1 VSLAAVA
8 LLLVAAVVALVAAGA
23 IYQAAGLAL
32 DRSRF
37 PPPGRR
43 IDIGGRALHL
53 IESGQG
59 PAVVFEA
66 GISATS
72 LSWTQVRGQVLEF
85 ARACAYDRAGLG
97 WSDAARL
104 ARKTSAIV
112 DDLHRL
118 ADAAQIPR
126 PFILVGHS
134 FGGMLAPVYA
144 ARFPQDVAG
153 LVLVDPLGF
162 REWLNPKPADLRM
175 LRFGVRL
182 SRRGAWLARI
192 GVVRGA
198 LALLLAGGSPIPR
211 IIAKASS
218 GRGESVISRLVGE
231 VRKMPPETWP
241 MVASQWADPKSFLAM
256 AAYLESLPVS
266 AAEAQGVLPSEN
278 IPITVLSGSHATH
291 AQLEEREQIAGRSPR
306 GRHIV
311 ARKSG
316 HWIQLDEPELVV
328 EAIREM
334 VDLMK
339 LSAKPS

>member
-1 VSLAAVA
+1 VSLPAVA
-8 LLLVAAVVALVAAGA
+8 LLIVAVVVALVAAGA

-37 PPPGRR
+37 PPPGRM
-43 IDIGGRALHL
+43 IDLGGRALHL
-53 IESGQG
+53 VERGDG
-59 PAVVFEA
+59 PAVVFES

-72 LSWTQVRGQVLEF
+72 LSWAQVRDRVQEF

-97 WSDAARL
+97 WSDAAQS

-118 ADAAQIPR
+118 ADAAQIPQ

-144 ARFPQDVAG
+144 ARFPNDVAG

-162 REWLNPKPADLRM
+162 REWLDPRPPDLRM

-211 IIAKASS
+211 WIAKASS
-218 GRGESVISRLVGE
+218 GRGESVVSRLVGE
-231 VRKMPPETWP
+231 VRKMPRGTWP
-241 MVASQWADPKSFLAM
+241 IVAAQWADPKSFLAM
-256 AAYLESLPVS
+256 AAYLESLPSS
-266 AAEAQGVLPSEN
+266 AAEAEGVLPSEN
-278 IPITVLSGSHATH
+278 IPITVLSGAHSTH
-291 AQLEEREQIAGRSPR
+291 TQLEEREQIIRRSPR
-306 GRHIV
+306 GKHIV

-316 HWIQLDEPELVV
+316 HWIQLDEPELVA

-334 VDLMK
+334 LDLMK
-339 LSAKPS
+339 PSAKPS